1 MMSNIGVRNF
11 KITAD
16 RAVPTRSVGSKD
28 KLEEAKTDFPEVVAR
43 TIKRRRMQ
51 VFPDGEATPE
61 PNTFEKRLQIKTR
74 RRNEKAEVYEFLKEN
89 KNLLAHWDDILAQCL
104 TDKNSEVPL
113 VCLRSVEDFVDGFEF
128 YVGPILKG
136 P

>member
-1 MMSNIGVRNF
+1 MNSDGQAESDADCEEFEERNAEMMSNIGVRNLKVSNDKF
-11 KITAD
+11 EETKI
-16 RAVPTRSVGSKD
+16 
-28 KLEEAKTDFPEVVAR
+28 DFPEVVAR

-61 PNTFEKRLQIKTR
+61 PDSFEKRLQIKTR

-104 TDKNSEVPL
+104 TGKNSEVPL
-113 VCLRSVEDFVDGFEF
+113 VCLR
-128 YVGPILKG
+128 
-136 P
+136 